1 MALLPLLASAQV
13 ILKGKRVMD
22 EKVELLEREHL
33 VRLLQTRTEELRKA
47 LNENKQLL
55 EELEK
60 LKKPPTVSG

>member
-1 MALLPLLASAQV
+1 
-13 ILKGKRVMD
+13 MD